1 MTGTDG
7 VAVPS
12 QLVGW
17 LRSGYPQ
24 GIPESDYLPLLA
36 LLSRRLS
43 DAEVRE
49 IAETLVEQGVIP
61 VDKTDILVLITKIT
75 DEMPREEDVER
86 ISALLDEH
94 GWPVAGVS
102 RDDS

>member
-1 MTGTDG
+1 MEL
-7 VAVPS
+7 PFLS

-24 GIPESDYLPLLA
+24 GIPESDYLPLFA

-61 VDKTDILVLITKIT
+61 VDKADILVMITKIT

-86 ISALLDEH
+86 VGALLEEQ
-94 GWPVAGVS
+94 GWPIAGIG
-102 RDDS
+102 RDDSS

>member
-1 MTGTDG
+1 MEL
-7 VAVPS
+7 PFLS

-24 GIPESDYLPLLA
+24 GIPESDYLPLFA

-43 DAEVRE
+43 DGEVRE
-49 IAETLVEQGVIP
+49 IAEALVEQGVIP
-61 VDKTDILVLITKIT
+61 VDKADILVMITKIT

-86 ISALLDEH
+86 ISALLEEH
-94 GWPVAGVS
+94 GWPIAGIG
-102 RDDS
+102 RDDSA